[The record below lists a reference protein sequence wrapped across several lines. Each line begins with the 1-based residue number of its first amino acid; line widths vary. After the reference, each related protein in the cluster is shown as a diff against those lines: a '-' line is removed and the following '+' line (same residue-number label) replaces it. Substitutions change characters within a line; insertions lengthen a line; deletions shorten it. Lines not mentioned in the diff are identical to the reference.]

1 MGILH
6 NGDIIG
12 CTSIRDKSLIEGN
25 IKITPIEE
33 IWNNESS
40 FAWNRELSKT
50 KLKGFCRKCIYGN
63 KCKGGCTNS
72 RLVFGGDIY
81 AANDFCLYKN
91 AVETAVEQLN
101 RLESFDE
108 MINKARKFAG
118 NKSYQLAG
126 IVLEKIIKTQP
137 DNIEALNLYGY
148 VSFMMENFDEAALAN
163 KSVLDIKP
171 DDAYAN
177 KGYGLS
183 IARLGQIEEGIK
195 YLKLA
200 IKNTTKDFLD
210 PYFDLS
216 VIYFENER
224 YQESN

>member
-1 MGILH
+1 M
-6 NGDIIG
+6 
-12 CTSIRDKSLIEGN
+12 
-25 IKITPIEE
+25 
-33 IWNNESS
+33 
-40 FAWNRELSKT
+40 
-50 KLKGFCRKCIYGN
+50 Y
-63 KCKGGCTNS
+63 
-72 RLVFGGDIY
+72 
-81 AANDFCLYKN
+81 
-91 AVETAVEQLN
+91 
-101 RLESFDE
+101 
-108 MINKARKFAG
+108 
-118 NKSYQLAG
+118 
-126 IVLEKIIKTQP
+126 
-137 DNIEALNLYGY
+137 
-148 VSFMMENFDEAALAN
+148 ENFDEAALAN

-224 YQESN
+224 YQEAIDTLEEGRKISAEFKRTSEDFMNHLIKCNLEDIL